1 MESNNR
7 IRGRGR
13 SSSVEN
19 RRRKFHHVHNQ
30 NRARSKDRER
40 NLHKKKEI
48 RGSRSSSRDRNRR
61 SHRRRRSRSRSRS
74 RDRRKDRF
82 AHESS
87 RGLEE
92 SEKLN
97 KSLKDDEEELTE
109 EEKMKRLLGF
119 GDFSTTSGKLVA
131 SNIEGPAK
139 GAVAPSGVRKYRQ
152 YMNRPGG
159 FNRPLDKMN

>member
-61 SHRRRRSRSRSRS
+61 SHRRRRSRSRS